1 MSCYYVF
8 DGHIISHF
16 YWIVQQV
23 QNNWIILH
31 KILTLIY
38 VYARMV
44 EDAHTMAKA
53 MVVGVY
59 LDEEVIVI
67 KKLYCS

>member
-1 MSCYYVF
+1 
-8 DGHIISHF
+8 
-16 YWIVQQV
+16 
-23 QNNWIILH
+23 
-31 KILTLIY
+31 
-38 VYARMV
+38 MV

-59 LDEEVIVI
+59 VDEEVIII